1 MEINITIDDSK
12 VIEELSII
20 IDRVFEEKME
30 VLKSDLVEKSN
41 KKYDNKDSN
50 FEISKEI
57 EEDIE
62 YKNRY
67 LNGL

>member
-50 FEISKEI
+50 FEISKER